1 MSILNDCK
9 IYNNHYLDFFDSEI
23 LKIFILFLLFLG
35 IIINAIYIL
44 NYCKNKEKF
53 QKSSSIEKIFIYLS
67 YIELFISFIWILNFI
82 FIKYEK
88 FKNDSESKYCK
99 LCNYLS
105 LFTIFFY
112 FLYWLLIIFLLN
124 HIKGILLNPFKSV
137 LNSNKIW
144 KFYFL
149 IIILISLVIT
159 LLYVFAFEII
169 DLSPIYICFI
179 DFKNENFFDII
190 IIMLFPI
197 IFIMIGFFLLLHLFL
212 IDIKSIKNNNLDD
225 NSKKILKTI
234 LYYILFIFSCLL
246 SLFLLLIIEKIFKG
260 KIIDFLSFLIMGL
273 FIILNF
279 LTPISRFMIK
289 KNFYQKISDFTFTQI
304 GNDLLKISLINNKNN
319 NKNTVDIIHE
329 NENDLYENK
338 INQLESNSISNFVS
352 LIFLTV
358 CHSLIYCDEKYKKN
372 NNENIDDET
381 FSKYE
386 NINLDKKNTSKI
398 NQDDIIKY
406 LEKESESNVDLN
418 NIPDSSSISGRSSS
432 IKDINKI
439 NISYYLYSPLI
450 FYSLRKIDGL
460 SLENFIFSFLPENNT
475 NSIKKTQGR
484 SGNFFILT
492 DDKQYIL
499 KTINNLEME
508 FITTKFLKNYYYYLN
523 DNNQQNNNSIL
534 SRIYGLY
541 KINFIGGVSM
551 NLILMKNIY
560 CNFHIDNILNK
571 YDLKGSSKNRET
583 LIVNKDDY
591 KDKVLKDINFVGI
604 EKFLYIDK
612 DHIQELRNIVKR
624 DSEFLESLN
633 VMDYSLLVIKIK
645 VNKKEYDFLVNNNL
659 INNNLNN
666 ELINDNN
673 ISNKD
678 NDNNQNYNTTNNINI
693 NKNVNYN
700 NDINVEN
707 NSKNNNDN
715 NDINN
720 IEKDKNVLD
729 EIQMNISKL
738 NINCIKKYLFK
749 SIFNDIIYIIG
760 IIDFFQVYDMKKKI
774 EAKLKRVN
782 SNKFSI
788 SCINSKDYKI
798 RFINNFENITNY
810 DLLNENFENIEENE

>member
-666 ELINDNN
+666 ELINDNS

-678 NDNNQNYNTTNNINI
+678 NDNNQNYNSTNNINI

-700 NDINVEN
+700 NDINVEKN
-707 NSKNNNDN
+707 TKNNKDN

>member
-508 FITTKFLKNYYYYLN
+508 FILSKFLKNYYHYLN
-523 DNNQQNNNSIL
+523 DDNQKNNDSIL

-541 KINFIGGVSM
+541 KIYFTGGDTM

-560 CNFHIDNILNK
+560 CNFHIDNIITK
-571 YDLKGSSKNRET
+571 YDLKGSKKNRET
-583 LIVNKDDY
+583 PIENEKDY
-591 KDKVLKDINFVGI
+591 KNKVLKDNNFAEI

-612 DHIQELRNIVKR
+612 KNIQKLKNIVKR

-633 VMDYSLLVIKIK
+633 IMDYSLLVIKIQ
-645 VNKKEYDFLVNNNL
+645 VNNNEYDFLFNIKNNYLNEDNN
-659 INNNLNN
+659 INNKENDDNNLN
-666 ELINDNN
+666 DNN
-673 ISNKD
+673 NKD
-678 NDNNQNYNTTNNINI
+678 NNINI
-693 NKNVNYN
+693 DKNIN
-700 NDINVEN
+700 NNNNINIEPN
-707 NSKNNNDN
+707 TNNDN
-715 NDINN
+715 IKFN
-720 IEKDKNVLD
+720 IEKSNNFLD
-729 EIQMNISKL
+729 EIQMNISKV

-749 SIFNDIIYIIG
+749 STTTNIVYILG

-774 EAKLKRVN
+774 EARLKRVN

-788 SCINSKDYKI
+788 SSINSKDYKI

-810 DLLNENFENIEENE
+810 DLLDEKFENLEENEDNE

>member
-67 YIELFISFIWILNFI
+67 FIELFISVIWILNFI

-179 DFKNENFFDII
+179 DFKNENLFDII

-406 LEKESESNVDLN
+406 LETESESNVDLN
-418 NIPDSSSISGRSSS
+418 NIPDSSSISGRSSL

-450 FYSLRKIDGL
+450 FYYLRKIDGL
-460 SLENFIFSFLPENNT
+460 SLENFIFSLLPENNT

-508 FITTKFLKNYYYYLN
+508 FILSKFLKNYYHYLN
-523 DNNQQNNNSIL
+523 DDNQKNNDSIL

-541 KINFIGGVSM
+541 KINFTGGDTM

-560 CNFHIDNILNK
+560 CNFHIDNIIIK
-571 YDLKGSSKNRET
+571 YDLKGSKKNRET
-583 LIVNKDDY
+583 PIENEKDY
-591 KDKVLKDINFVGI
+591 KNKVLKDNNFAEI

-612 DHIQELRNIVKR
+612 KNIQKLKNIVKR

-633 VMDYSLLVIKIK
+633 IMDYSLLVIKIQ
-645 VNKKEYDFLVNNNL
+645 VNNNEYDFLFNINNKYLNEDNN
-659 INNNLNN
+659 INNKENDDNNLNDN
-666 ELINDNN
+666 NNKDNNINIDKNINNDNN
-673 ISNKD
+673 INLEP
-678 NDNNQNYNTTNNINI
+678 NT
-693 NKNVNYN
+693 
-700 NDINVEN
+700 
-707 NSKNNNDN
+707 NNDN
-715 NDINN
+715 IKFN
-720 IEKDKNVLD
+720 IEKSNNFLD
-729 EIQMNISKL
+729 EIQMNISKV
-738 NINCIKKYLFK
+738 NIN
-749 SIFNDIIYIIG
+749 
-760 IIDFFQVYDMKKKI
+760 
-774 EAKLKRVN
+774 LK
-782 SNKFSI
+782 
-788 SCINSKDYKI
+788 
-798 RFINNFENITNY
+798 
-810 DLLNENFENIEENE
+810 

>member
-1 MSILNDCK
+1 MSIFDDCSK
-9 IYNNHYLDFFDSEI
+9 YNNHYLDFFNNDI
-23 LKIFILFLLFLG
+23 LKYCVLFLLSLG
-35 IIINAIYIL
+35 IIINIIYIL
-44 NYCKNKEKF
+44 NYYKNKVEN
-53 QKSSSIEKIFIYLS
+53 SSSIEKILIYLS
-67 YIELFISFIWILNFI
+67 YIELFISIIWILNFI

-88 FKNDSESKYCK
+88 FESKIQNEYCK
-99 LCNYLS
+99 LCNNLS
-105 LFTIFFY
+105 IFSIFFY

-124 HIKGILLNPFKSV
+124 HLKGILLNPFKNV
-137 LNSNKIW
+137 LNSDKIL
-144 KFYFL
+144 KIYFL
-149 IIILISLVIT
+149 LLIFLSLLITII
-159 LLYVFAFEII
+159 YVFAFKIHN
-169 DLSPIYICFI
+169 LSPIYICFI
-179 DFKNENFFDII
+179 NVKNQNIYNLII
-190 IIMLFPI
+190 ILLFPAI
-197 IFIMIGFFLLLHLFL
+197 IMIIGFFYLLQLFL
-212 IDIKSIKNNNLDD
+212 IDFKSIKNNSLDES
-225 NSKKILKTI
+225 SKNIFKII
-234 LYYILFIFSCLL
+234 LYYILFIFICFELF
-246 SLFLLLIIEKIFKG
+246 FLLLIIDKIFDG
-260 KIIDFLSFLIMGL
+260 IIIDFLSAITMCL

-279 LTPISRFMIK
+279 FTPISKFLIK
-289 KNFYQKISDFTFTQI
+289 QNFYSKISNFTFTQI
-304 GNDLLKISLINNKNN
+304 DDDLLKISFINNKDTI
-319 NKNTVDIIHE
+319 KNTVVISHE
-329 NENDLYENK
+329 NLETDLYENK

-352 LIFLTV
+352 LVFLTV
-358 CHSLIYCDEKYKKN
+358 SHSLFYCDDKYKKIKYKN
-372 NNENIDDET
+372 IEDKIFSKNENIYLNKT
-381 FSKYE
+381 
-386 NINLDKKNTSKI
+386 NTSNL
-398 NQDDIIKY
+398 NQSDMIKY
-406 LEKESESNVDLN
+406 IENESDSNIDIS
-418 NIPDSSSISGRSSS
+418 NIPGISNANLSENK
-432 IKDINKI
+432 IKYINEI
-439 NISYYLYSPLI
+439 NISYVLYSPLV
-450 FYSLRKIDGL
+450 FYFLRKIDNL
-460 SLENFIFSFLPENNT
+460 SFENIIFSILPENNT

-541 KINFIGGVSM
+541 KINFTGSISM

-560 CNFHIDNILNK
+560 CNFHINNILKK

-666 ELINDNN
+666 ELINDNS

-678 NDNNQNYNTTNNINI
+678 NDNNQNYKNNNINI

-700 NDINVEN
+700 NDINVEKN
-707 NSKNNNDN
+707 TKNNNDN

>member
-225 NSKKILKTI
+225 NSKKILLTI

-260 KIIDFLSFLIMGL
+260 KIIDFLSSLIMGL
-273 FIILNF
+273 FILLNF

-508 FITTKFLKNYYYYLN
+508 FILSKFLKNYYHYLN
-523 DNNQQNNNSIL
+523 DDNQKNNDSIL

-541 KINFIGGVSM
+541 KIYFTGGDTM

-560 CNFHIDNILNK
+560 CNFHIDNIITK
-571 YDLKGSSKNRET
+571 YDLKGSKKNRET
-583 LIVNKDDY
+583 PIENEKDY
-591 KDKVLKDINFVGI
+591 KNKVLKDNNFAEI

-612 DHIQELRNIVKR
+612 KNIQKLKNIVKR

-633 VMDYSLLVIKIK
+633 IMDYSLLVIKIQ
-645 VNKKEYDFLVNNNL
+645 VNNNEYDFLFNIKNNYLNEDNN
-659 INNNLNN
+659 INNKENDDNNLN
-666 ELINDNN
+666 DNN
-673 ISNKD
+673 NKD
-678 NDNNQNYNTTNNINI
+678 NNINI
-693 NKNVNYN
+693 DKNIN
-700 NDINVEN
+700 NNNNINIEPN
-707 NSKNNNDN
+707 TNNDN
-715 NDINN
+715 IKFN
-720 IEKDKNVLD
+720 IEKSNNFLD
-729 EIQMNISKL
+729 EIQMNISKV

-749 SIFNDIIYIIG
+749 STTTNIVYILG

-774 EAKLKRVN
+774 EARLKRVN
-782 SNKFSI
+782 SNKFNI
-788 SCINSKDYKI
+788 SSINSKDYKI

-810 DLLNENFENIEENE
+810 DLLDEKFENLEENEDNE

>member
-179 DFKNENFFDII
+179 DFKNENLFDII

-406 LEKESESNVDLN
+406 LETESESNVDLN

-508 FITTKFLKNYYYYLN
+508 FILSKFLKNYYHYLN
-523 DNNQQNNNSIL
+523 DDNQKNNDSIL

-541 KINFIGGVSM
+541 KIYFTGGDTM

-560 CNFHIDNILNK
+560 CNFHIDNIITK
-571 YDLKGSSKNRET
+571 YDLKGSKKNRET
-583 LIVNKDDY
+583 PIENEKDY
-591 KDKVLKDINFVGI
+591 KNKVLKDNNFAEI

-612 DHIQELRNIVKR
+612 KNIQKLKNIVKR

-633 VMDYSLLVIKIK
+633 IMDYSLLVIKIQ
-645 VNKKEYDFLVNNNL
+645 VNNNEYDFLFNIKNNYLNEDNN
-659 INNNLNN
+659 INNKENDDNNLN
-666 ELINDNN
+666 DNN
-673 ISNKD
+673 NKD
-678 NDNNQNYNTTNNINI
+678 NNINI
-693 NKNVNYN
+693 DKNIN
-700 NDINVEN
+700 NNNNINIEPN
-707 NSKNNNDN
+707 TNNDN
-715 NDINN
+715 IKFN
-720 IEKDKNVLD
+720 IEKSNNFLD
-729 EIQMNISKL
+729 EIQMNISKV

-749 SIFNDIIYIIG
+749 STTTNIVYILG

-774 EAKLKRVN
+774 EARLKRVN

-788 SCINSKDYKI
+788 SSINSKDYKI

-810 DLLNENFENIEENE
+810 DLLDEKFENLEENEDNE

>member
-260 KIIDFLSFLIMGL
+260 KIIDFLSSLIMGL
-273 FIILNF
+273 FILLNF

-508 FITTKFLKNYYYYLN
+508 FILSKFLKNYYHYLN
-523 DNNQQNNNSIL
+523 DDNQKNNDSIL

-541 KINFIGGVSM
+541 KIYFTGGDTM

-560 CNFHIDNILNK
+560 CNFHIDNIITK
-571 YDLKGSSKNRET
+571 YDLKGSKKNRET
-583 LIVNKDDY
+583 PIENEKDY
-591 KDKVLKDINFVGI
+591 KNKVLKDNNFAEI

-612 DHIQELRNIVKR
+612 KNIQKLKNIVKR

-633 VMDYSLLVIKIK
+633 IMDYSLLVIKIQ
-645 VNKKEYDFLVNNNL
+645 VNNNEYDFLFNIKNNYLNEDNN
-659 INNNLNN
+659 INNKENDDNNLN
-666 ELINDNN
+666 DNN
-673 ISNKD
+673 NKD
-678 NDNNQNYNTTNNINI
+678 NNINI
-693 NKNVNYN
+693 DKNIN
-700 NDINVEN
+700 NNNNINIEPN
-707 NSKNNNDN
+707 TNNDN
-715 NDINN
+715 IKFN
-720 IEKDKNVLD
+720 IEKSNNFLD
-729 EIQMNISKL
+729 EIQMNISKV

-749 SIFNDIIYIIG
+749 STTTNIVYILG

-774 EAKLKRVN
+774 EARLKRVN

-788 SCINSKDYKI
+788 SSINSKDYKI

-810 DLLNENFENIEENE
+810 DLLDEKFENLEENEDNE

>member
-1 MSILNDCK
+1 MK
-9 IYNNHYLDFFDSEI
+9 
-23 LKIFILFLLFLG
+23 
-35 IIINAIYIL
+35 
-44 NYCKNKEKF
+44 
-53 QKSSSIEKIFIYLS
+53 
-67 YIELFISFIWILNFI
+67 
-82 FIKYEK
+82 K
-88 FKNDSESKYCK
+88 FKVVSKIQSEYCK
-99 LCNYLS
+99 LCNNLS
-105 LFTIFFY
+105 IFTIFFY
-112 FLYWLLIIFLLN
+112 FLYWLLIIFLLSY
-124 HIKGILLNPFKSV
+124 IKGILLNPFKNV
-137 LNSNKIW
+137 LNSDKIL
-144 KFYFL
+144 KIYFL
-149 IIILISLVIT
+149 FFIFLSLLITVI
-159 LLYVFAFEII
+159 YVFAFKIHN
-169 DLSPIYICFI
+169 LSPIYICFI
-179 DFKNENFFDII
+179 GVKNIKIYNL
-190 IIMLFPI
+190 IIMLLFPAIFTI
-197 IFIMIGFFLLLHLFL
+197 IGYFKLIQLFL
-212 IDIKSIKNNNLDD
+212 IDFKSIKNNSLDES
-225 NSKKILKTI
+225 SKNIFKKM
-234 LYYILFIFSCLL
+234 LYYILFIFICFKFF
-246 SLFLLLIIEKIFKG
+246 FLLLIIDKIFDG
-260 KIIDFLSFLIMGL
+260 IIIDFLSAIIMCF
-273 FIILNF
+273 FIFLNF
-279 LTPISRFMIK
+279 FTPISKFLIK
-289 KNFYQKISDFTFTQI
+289 QNFYAKISNFTFTQI
-304 GNDLLKISLINNKNN
+304 ESDLLKVSFINNKNKS
-319 NKNTVDIIHE
+319 KNTVVISHE
-329 NENDLYENK
+329 NLENDLYENK

-358 CHSLIYCDEKYKKN
+358 SHSLFYCDDKYKKIKYK
-372 NNENIDDET
+372 NIEDKI
-381 FSKYE
+381 FSKNE
-386 NINLDKKNTSKI
+386 NINLNKTNTSNL
-398 NQDDIIKY
+398 NQSDMIKY
-406 LEKESESNVDLN
+406 IENESDSNVDLS
-418 NIPDSSSISGRSSS
+418 NIPDITNINLRESQ
-432 IKDINKI
+432 IKFINEI
-439 NISYYLYSPLI
+439 NISYVLYSPLV
-450 FYSLRKIDGL
+450 FYFLRKIDNL
-460 SLENFIFSFLPENNT
+460 SFENLIFSLLPENNT

-541 KINFIGGVSM
+541 KINFIG
-551 NLILMKNIY
+551 
-560 CNFHIDNILNK
+560 NILNK

-583 LIVNKDDY
+583 LIVNNDDY

-666 ELINDNN
+666 ELINDNS

-678 NDNNQNYNTTNNINI
+678 NDNNQNYKNNNINI

-700 NDINVEN
+700 NDINVEKN
-707 NSKNNNDN
+707 TKNNNDN

-729 EIQMNISKL
+729 EIQMNISKV

-749 SIFNDIIYIIG
+749 SIYNDIIYIIG